1 MEFGELCVISS
12 PCSIISDWLL
22 STWSE
27 TTCSPF
33 AADPGVNC
41 DATGGVDLVGTIVD
55 VTGLLVVTD
64 IVDTVEDPDD
74 VSRGLDAT
82 IEVTIL
88 LVMSLVDVSGIVG
101 LIEFIWLH

>member
-1 MEFGELCVISS
+1 MYVLNVREFTCEANCWVEFGELCVISN

-55 VTGLLVVTD
+55 VTGY
-64 IVDTVEDPDD
+64 
-74 VSRGLDAT
+74 
-82 IEVTIL
+82 
-88 LVMSLVDVSGIVG
+88 
-101 LIEFIWLH
+101 